1 MILLL
6 FASFVLLIAGAAAA
20 AEPTGFGELDSD
32 DFVSQSKC
40 ANCHAIIRSQWE
52 GSMHAYA
59 YTDPL
64 YQAELQMAS
73 EETGGQ
79 TDEFCSRCHTP
90 IGVLGGEVPPI
101 DGSMASDVA
110 LEGVQC
116 DFCHT
121 VPEGAGIGDGAFIS
135 SPGDV
140 KWGPLDDAPSAFHES
155 EFNEFYTEAE
165 YCGMC
170 HNVNSP
176 FNGLPLDDTYTSWA
190 DSQYAEDEVT
200 CQDCHMTPGITQFEA
215 NPGRSASSA
224 PKRDHISIHEI
235 VGGNSFMLD
244 VLSDGMYG
252 EKAVERLQKAAT
264 LEVSVPNEAASG
276 EEIIIDV
283 SITNSGAGHKL
294 PTGITEV
301 RQMWLEV
308 SVTDADGKQLYNSGQ
323 LDDEGNIEDAVIYH
337 TVLADAEGQVT
348 DKLWEAESIV
358 SDNRILPK
366 GTEVESHS
374 FVMPEDSVDPILVEA
389 KLLYRSAPQDM
400 VDELFGEGTYDV
412 PVVDM
417 VNAYGSINGEADIP
431 SEPTP
436 GFGGILLVISMIAVA
451 CIYRT
456 KK

>member
-6 FASFVLLIAGAAAA
+6 FASFVLLITGTAVA
-20 AEPTGFGELDSD
+20 AEPTAFGELDSD
-32 DFVSQSKC
+32 DFDSHSKC
-40 ANCHAIIRSQWE
+40 ANCHAIIRSQWQ

-59 YTDPL
+59 YEDPL
-64 YQAELQMAS
+64 YQAELQMAG
-73 EETGGQ
+73 EDTDGQ

-90 IGVLGGEVPPI
+90 IGVVSGEVPPI

-121 VPEGAGIGDGAFIS
+121 VPEGTVGDGAFVS
-135 SPGDV
+135 TPGDI
-140 KWGPLDDAPSAFHES
+140 KWGPHDDAPSAAHES
-155 EFNEFYTEAE
+155 EFNEFYTDAE

-190 DSQYAEDEVT
+190 DSQYAEDEVA
-200 CQDCHMTPGITQFEA
+200 CQDCHMTPGITKFEA

-235 VGGNSFMLD
+235 VGGNSFMLGE
-244 VLSDGMYG
+244 LSDGQYG
-252 EKAVERLQKAAT
+252 EKAVERLQQAAT
-264 LEVSVPNEAASG
+264 LELSVPEEASSG
-276 EEIIIDV
+276 EDVTVDV

-308 SVTDADGKQLYNSGQ
+308 SVTDAEGKQLYSSGQ
-323 LDDEGNIEDAVIYH
+323 LDPEGNIEDAIIYH
-337 TVLADAEGQVT
+337 TVLSDAEGQVT

-366 GTEVESHS
+366 ETAVESHS
-374 FVMPEDSVDPILVEA
+374 FVMPEDAVDPILVEA

-412 PVVDM
+412 PVIDM
-417 VNAYGSINGEADIP
+417 ANAYSSINGEADIP

-436 GFGGILLVISMIAVA
+436 GFGAVLLVISLVAVV